1 MSEVRYDAHP
11 SLIRTRPFAT
21 LLTLALLVLGVA
33 AALFG
38 KQVLPGGL
46 PLELTR
52 ALEGTDDRMV
62 QVGGL
67 AIFVIA
73 CLRLLIWWVA
83 TRSDRLKVTGDELL
97 WTHGLFSKEYT
108 EIDLGS
114 VRTVKVSQSL
124 FQRVMGAGDVS
135 VFTTGDLPELVVRG
149 LPEPNRIRELVK
161 VKAVG
166 GAES

>member
-33 AALFG
+33 AALLG
-38 KQVLPGGL
+38 KQVLPGGM
-46 PLELTR
+46 PLELAR
-52 ALEGTDDRMV
+52 AVEGIDDRMV

-67 AIFVIA
+67 AIFAIA
-73 CLRLLIWWVA
+73 FLRLLIWWVA
-83 TRSDRLKVTGDELL
+83 TRSDRLKVTGDELI
-97 WTHGLFSKEYT
+97 WTHGLLNKEYT

-124 FQRVMGAGDVS
+124 FQRLMGAGDVT

-161 VKAVG
+161 VKPVIGTEA
-166 GAES
+166 

>member
-21 LLTLALLVLGVA
+21 LLTLALLILGVA
-33 AALFG
+33 AALLG

-46 PLELTR
+46 PLELAR
-52 ALEGTDDRMV
+52 AVEGIDDRMV

-67 AIFVIA
+67 AIFAIA
-73 CLRLLIWWVA
+73 FLRLLIWWVA
-83 TRSDRLKVTGDELL
+83 TRSDRLKVTGDELI
-97 WTHGLFSKEYT
+97 WTHGLLNKEYT

-124 FQRVMGAGDVS
+124 FQRLVGAGDVT

-161 VKAVG
+161 VKPVIGTEA
-166 GAES
+166 

>member
-21 LLTLALLVLGVA
+21 LLTLALMVLGVA
-33 AALFG
+33 IALLG
-38 KQVLPGGL
+38 KQILPGGL

-52 ALEGTDDRMV
+52 AVEGIDERVV
-62 QVGGL
+62 QIGGL
-67 AIFVIA
+67 AIFGIA
-73 CLRLLIWWVA
+73 FLRLLIWWAA

-97 WTHGLFSKEYT
+97 WTHGLLDKEYT

-124 FQRVMGAGDVS
+124 FQRLMRAGDVA

-161 VKAVG
+161 VKATVG
-166 GAES
+166 TEV